1 MSAEEGLQWSVTR
14 DSHTAGQVSRPVVV
28 GQDKMDIMV
37 SEHAPG
43 MGLHENSE

>member
-1 MSAEEGLQWSVTR
+1 MSAEESLQWSVPG
-14 DSHTAGQVSRPVVV
+14 DSHTAGQVSRPVMV
-28 GQDKMDIMV
+28 GQHKIDIMV